1 MKKTTKYSRKRKAGH
16 TFNGAEFLNAID
28 RCKTYSHEIAPGGL
42 VTQGTATAADKAEM
56 QVLAAS
62 KDLIEHRKPVD
73 PERAFDLLSHAL
85 GVSVIRAI
93 QIEHCESKNPALPI
107 LKAGTD
113 ALQRSI
119 KRYQD
124 SGAWGMDAKGKGELA
139 DAIEVYSQ
147 ILRSSS
153 PAQMEKA
160 TQERVKIIKRM
171 YAREKQAL
179 AQVKSDHNTAEL

>member
-16 TFNGAEFLNAID
+16 TYNGAEFLNAID
-28 RCKTYSHEIAPGGL
+28 RCKTYSSEIAPGGL

-56 QVLAAS
+56 LVLAAA
-62 KDLIEHRKPVD
+62 KDLIEHCKPTD
-73 PERAFDLLSHAL
+73 PERAFDVLSHAL

-93 QIEHCESKNPALPI
+93 QIESSEAKNPALPI
-107 LKAGTD
+107 LKAWTD

-124 SGAWGMDAKGKGELA
+124 SGAWGMDAQGKADLA
-139 DAIEVYSQ
+139 DAIDVYSQ

-171 YAREKQAL
+171 YARQQKETL
-179 AQVKSDHNTAEL
+179 AGMQ